1 MEMSNALQKN
11 LMQLF
16 PNKIIYSAELCK
28 NISVHMALHREA
40 KRAGVSS
47 RQLTESNS
55 FVWKDIER
63 AMDFSGEKVD
73 ESLEVV
79 PVINQIYTTQAF
91 LGNAI
96 LTEEQRIA
104 VYSYAKSAFDKRFVE
119 GKGLSITEEKAIIL
133 ETIFALQGRSADDDE
148 SQSKIWVFVFKHFCG
163 YTLGQGTTEYQ
174 HYYRFFCKAI
184 DKVMRLTNHFL
195 VPTEKNGIRYQGYY
209 DTLLIH
215 ALEPADAANRFF
227 SILFDFYVN
236 TLDCQYIPG
245 DPAFK
250 PLVKAIKAKWNDNF
264 DSEVD
269 VRSAVVSASFKTLL
283 ELCQGYACVFC
294 EDIIHKM
301 DVITSG
307 YGIDEQLDTKH
318 FRLDL
323 LIYRWFQQQSR
334 GQRKQAQDS
343 RKNHRNDRVAIH
355 RSDIHASYELID
367 GIAYIV
373 LPKIRFEES
382 DCQLIANGNRP
393 QVVISLDGKEIY
405 TEPMKIF
412 GNQVFTSRE
421 YRFLLNQ
428 VQSANLHFSVKV
440 IIGDNNHVIYD
451 SHKTLYRDYLILSRN
466 MGHEIRNIQK
476 TADGAAYLFTP
487 LESDVDFDEDSGDI
501 YTVECDFAQKFALD
515 VNALHCL
522 TVNGIELYA
531 DSSTKSRVR
540 VKVRPERISSAF
552 ALSEN
557 AMYTVHSRIEAV
569 DVELPEEEKIEKYQI
584 QLDGKTFPLAAYL
597 QEKDF
602 YLPIIG
608 ESGSHSIRIFDLA
621 SGKNACVYDY
631 FVIPEFTYSLNYPIF
646 FDEGKTVTV
655 QTFDAHYGHREFTI
669 YSEPGN
675 NTIQIPGFTAMA
687 TLQLSLPVVH
697 ATLLQSD
704 QHRNLFTLE
713 SKDLWVD
720 DLKADSFISIDC
732 PKGWVAKFFMGNDE
746 LVCSKSNHLY
756 EIGNFLQMHKGTDSN
771 ANLFVRLERGMN
783 KPVFYNLLTVHFKP
797 SFNRC
802 PLIYENGA
810 LYWEIEDNFIGN
822 KGQDFHVYLYD
833 VEKEPYN
840 YFVYGK
846 DEQLEKNL
854 SLADGAYSPLFGAVR
869 GICSQSGPLSVN
881 ELLQKLADRQF
892 TLSKEELVAFINV
905 CTRAEK
911 GKVSLIKARYH
922 FFVRALEGAYITLN
936 TLKQLFLQRKLFTGN
951 GSQQQ
956 AVFECAI
963 CTDCGRTAI
972 VGKTIGD
979 HLENVKQWDD
989 KAEYY
994 LVKEQGEAHIFDE
1007 DDDEKAV
1014 TIDDETGCAENDYVI
1029 CPICGAISGE
1039 ADAKLEAPCDHA
1051 ASNYIK
1057 LSKVTVKN
1065 TKQIK
1070 CSACGF
1076 GHLRRFYLG
1085 AEAATSVLGTK
1096 LFDILPE
1103 TEETPIPKE
1112 NRTSG
1117 RGLFAARNTRTTTTT
1132 TKHRQFLCFSDSRSE
1147 AAFFACYMEK
1157 SYQEF
1162 LRRRGIW
1169 HVIEECKKEGKT
1181 FLSVSSFVERLSRY
1195 FNANKTFAEWD
1206 QPENQDIDLACKRNA
1221 WIAVLNE
1228 MYNARRSTSL
1238 ASMGLL
1244 SFEYD
1249 PNAEVCSDIADE
1261 FGISD
1266 AESKDFLN
1274 LLVMDAVYAG
1284 AILPD
1289 FKLTD
1294 ADREYIF
1301 FAAKQR
1307 YMKAI
1312 KTAEDSQRSWVT
1324 GWAARKRS
1332 NGNYYPNARLA
1343 RVCRV
1348 SGQNEDY
1355 SNEILLSYWDNV
1367 FAKQRNEETTI
1378 STKDFSIRLSGDS
1391 KLHFYR
1397 CKKCGKVTPYYC
1409 KGFCSSVK
1417 CDGSLEKYDPT
1428 IDLQNN
1434 HYANLY
1440 RDTRMSPLFIKEHT
1454 AQLAKDQQTIYQQ
1467 GFVNGKINALSCS
1480 TTFEMGV
1487 DVGSLETV
1495 YMRNV
1500 PPSPANYVQRAGRA
1514 GRALHS
1520 AAFVMTYAKLSSHDF
1535 TFYNNPQKMISG
1547 LIQAPVFEIK
1557 NRKVINRHIYAV
1569 ALSSFLAAYPKVYD
1583 GDNQTVL
1590 LNEGGYDLL
1599 KDYLRQKPQHLK
1611 NLLEKSIPADVH
1623 KELGIDDYSWID
1635 SLIGDDGCLEIAVKE
1650 YRDTIDYYEKQMKA
1664 YARVKDY
1671 KNAGDYER
1679 KLQKF
1684 RCAREDGEG
1693 KKSLIDFL
1701 VRNNVLPKYGF
1712 PVDTVE
1718 LLPDVSAV
1726 GSNKALQLARDL
1738 QMAIAE
1744 YAPGSQVIADGKM
1757 YTSRYIRKMPS
1768 KASSNG
1774 WEIGHF
1780 CKCPNKECAEPN
1792 FTKQDIPSEGR
1803 ECVSCHFPIKKRFWQ
1818 TTLEPRR
1825 GFIAENGEGKD
1836 VPMHRPEREYKS
1848 DDYYIGDPTRNVI
1861 DTLSFSV
1868 NENNIEIESTSNDS
1882 LVVVVRSPEYA
1893 VCPVCGYA
1901 TDDPFPKKHKN
1912 PYGYYCKNE
1921 EAISKKYILSHD
1933 FKTDV
1938 AKIVFQTPAASDTN
1952 TMLSVLYALLEGMS
1966 TALGIE
1972 RTDIKG
1978 TLHKVN
1984 WNNRL
1989 IYSIILYDAVA
2000 GGAGH
2005 VRRIVTKDGAAF
2017 QNVLHAAYD
2026 LVQGCDCDTSCYKCL
2041 RNYYN
2046 QKIHDQLD
2054 RHIAANF
2061 IKPWLGVMKP
2071 IEEQQQEEATTA
2083 ECERNSSLDT
2093 VLHTDCEYDEDSTSW
2108 NEIIEN
2114 LPLTDSD
2121 AEWVSALQKIA
2132 ERDFLPFP
2140 VQSAHI
2146 TVERSNDELW
2156 PDMAWP
2162 NLKLALYT
2170 SDNTDEYDNWPNCD
2184 WKAYKIGD
2192 DTLTPEKFAEII
2204 RNTTIR

>member
-1 MEMSNALQKN
+1 M
-11 LMQLF
+11 
-16 PNKIIYSAELCK
+16 
-28 NISVHMALHREA
+28 
-40 KRAGVSS
+40 
-47 RQLTESNS
+47 
-55 FVWKDIER
+55 
-63 AMDFSGEKVD
+63 
-73 ESLEVV
+73 
-79 PVINQIYTTQAF
+79 
-91 LGNAI
+91 
-96 LTEEQRIA
+96 
-104 VYSYAKSAFDKRFVE
+104 
-119 GKGLSITEEKAIIL
+119 
-133 ETIFALQGRSADDDE
+133 
-148 SQSKIWVFVFKHFCG
+148 
-163 YTLGQGTTEYQ
+163 
-174 HYYRFFCKAI
+174 
-184 DKVMRLTNHFL
+184 
-195 VPTEKNGIRYQGYY
+195 
-209 DTLLIH
+209 
-215 ALEPADAANRFF
+215 DAA
-227 SILFDFYVN
+227 
-236 TLDCQYIPG
+236 
-245 DPAFK
+245 
-250 PLVKAIKAKWNDNF
+250 
-264 DSEVD
+264 
-269 VRSAVVSASFKTLL
+269 
-283 ELCQGYACVFC
+283 
-294 EDIIHKM
+294 
-301 DVITSG
+301 
-307 YGIDEQLDTKH
+307 
-318 FRLDL
+318 
-323 LIYRWFQQQSR
+323 
-334 GQRKQAQDS
+334 
-343 RKNHRNDRVAIH
+343 
-355 RSDIHASYELID
+355 
-367 GIAYIV
+367 
-373 LPKIRFEES
+373 
-382 DCQLIANGNRP
+382 
-393 QVVISLDGKEIY
+393 
-405 TEPMKIF
+405 
-412 GNQVFTSRE
+412 
-421 YRFLLNQ
+421 
-428 VQSANLHFSVKV
+428 
-440 IIGDNNHVIYD
+440 
-451 SHKTLYRDYLILSRN
+451 
-466 MGHEIRNIQK
+466 
-476 TADGAAYLFTP
+476 
-487 LESDVDFDEDSGDI
+487 DED
-501 YTVECDFAQKFALD
+501 ERLFELL
-515 VNALHCL
+515 LH
-522 TVNGIELYA
+522 
-531 DSSTKSRVR
+531 
-540 VKVRPERISSAF
+540 
-552 ALSEN
+552 
-557 AMYTVHSRIEAV
+557 
-569 DVELPEEEKIEKYQI
+569 
-584 QLDGKTFPLAAYL
+584 
-597 QEKDF
+597 
-602 YLPIIG
+602 
-608 ESGSHSIRIFDLA
+608 
-621 SGKNACVYDY
+621 
-631 FVIPEFTYSLNYPIF
+631 
-646 FDEGKTVTV
+646 
-655 QTFDAHYGHREFTI
+655 
-669 YSEPGN
+669 
-675 NTIQIPGFTAMA
+675 
-687 TLQLSLPVVH
+687 
-697 ATLLQSD
+697 
-704 QHRNLFTLE
+704 
-713 SKDLWVD
+713 
-720 DLKADSFISIDC
+720 
-732 PKGWVAKFFMGNDE
+732 
-746 LVCSKSNHLY
+746 
-756 EIGNFLQMHKGTDSN
+756 
-771 ANLFVRLERGMN
+771 
-783 KPVFYNLLTVHFKP
+783 
-797 SFNRC
+797 
-802 PLIYENGA
+802 
-810 LYWEIEDNFIGN
+810 
-822 KGQDFHVYLYD
+822 
-833 VEKEPYN
+833 
-840 YFVYGK
+840 
-846 DEQLEKNL
+846 
-854 SLADGAYSPLFGAVR
+854 SPLFGAVR

-936 TLKQLFLQRKLFTGN
+936 TPKQLFLQRKLFTGN

-994 LVKEQGEAHIFDE
+994 LVKEQGETHIFDE

-1249 PNAEVCSDIADE
+1249 PNTEVCSDIADE

-1312 KTAEDSQRSWVT
+1312 KTAEDSQRSWVM

-1348 SGQNEDY
+1348 SGRDEDY

-1535 TFYNNPQKMISG
+1535 TFYNNPQRMISG

-1569 ALSSFLAAYPKVYD
+1569 ALSSFLAAYPEVYD

-1599 KDYLRQKPQHLK
+1599 KDYLQQKPQHLK

-1623 KELGIDDYSWID
+1623 RELGIDDYSWID
-1635 SLIGDDGCLEIAVKE
+1635 SLIGDEGCLEIAVKE
-1650 YRDTIDYYEKQMKA
+1650 YRDTIDYYEKQIKA
-1664 YARVKDY
+1664 YSRVKDY
-1671 KNAGDYER
+1671 EHAGDYEK
-1679 KLQKF
+1679 KLKMF
-1684 RCAREDGEG
+1684 RCAREDGKG

>member
-1 MEMSNALQKN
+1 MFNPITASQEIKDAFTDYITTTFDFADPDYADELKKSIQESGAVAKGPYLEVSGSYESGES
-11 LMQLF
+11 
-16 PNKIIYSAELCK
+16 IAEL
-28 NISVHMALHREA
+28 
-40 KRAGVSS
+40 
-47 RQLTESNS
+47 
-55 FVWKDIER
+55 
-63 AMDFSGEKVD
+63 
-73 ESLEVV
+73 
-79 PVINQIYTTQAF
+79 
-91 LGNAI
+91 
-96 LTEEQRIA
+96 IA
-104 VYSYAKSAFDKRFVE
+104 E
-119 GKGLSITEEKAIIL
+119 
-133 ETIFALQGRSADDDE
+133 
-148 SQSKIWVFVFKHFCG
+148 H
-163 YTLGQGTTEYQ
+163 
-174 HYYRFFCKAI
+174 
-184 DKVMRLTNHFL
+184 
-195 VPTEKNGIRYQGYY
+195 
-209 DTLLIH
+209 
-215 ALEPADAANRFF
+215 
-227 SILFDFYVN
+227 
-236 TLDCQYIPG
+236 
-245 DPAFK
+245 
-250 PLVKAIKAKWNDNF
+250 
-264 DSEVD
+264 
-269 VRSAVVSASFKTLL
+269 
-283 ELCQGYACVFC
+283 
-294 EDIIHKM
+294 
-301 DVITSG
+301 
-307 YGIDEQLDTKH
+307 
-318 FRLDL
+318 
-323 LIYRWFQQQSR
+323 
-334 GQRKQAQDS
+334 
-343 RKNHRNDRVAIH
+343 
-355 RSDIHASYELID
+355 
-367 GIAYIV
+367 
-373 LPKIRFEES
+373 
-382 DCQLIANGNRP
+382 
-393 QVVISLDGKEIY
+393 
-405 TEPMKIF
+405 
-412 GNQVFTSRE
+412 
-421 YRFLLNQ
+421 
-428 VQSANLHFSVKV
+428 
-440 IIGDNNHVIYD
+440 
-451 SHKTLYRDYLILSRN
+451 
-466 MGHEIRNIQK
+466 
-476 TADGAAYLFTP
+476 
-487 LESDVDFDEDSGDI
+487 
-501 YTVECDFAQKFALD
+501 
-515 VNALHCL
+515 
-522 TVNGIELYA
+522 
-531 DSSTKSRVR
+531 
-540 VKVRPERISSAF
+540 
-552 ALSEN
+552 
-557 AMYTVHSRIEAV
+557 
-569 DVELPEEEKIEKYQI
+569 
-584 QLDGKTFPLAAYL
+584 
-597 QEKDF
+597 
-602 YLPIIG
+602 
-608 ESGSHSIRIFDLA
+608 
-621 SGKNACVYDY
+621 
-631 FVIPEFTYSLNYPIF
+631 
-646 FDEGKTVTV
+646 
-655 QTFDAHYGHREFTI
+655 
-669 YSEPGN
+669 
-675 NTIQIPGFTAMA
+675 
-687 TLQLSLPVVH
+687 
-697 ATLLQSD
+697 
-704 QHRNLFTLE
+704 
-713 SKDLWVD
+713 
-720 DLKADSFISIDC
+720 
-732 PKGWVAKFFMGNDE
+732 
-746 LVCSKSNHLY
+746 
-756 EIGNFLQMHKGTDSN
+756 
-771 ANLFVRLERGMN
+771 
-783 KPVFYNLLTVHFKP
+783 
-797 SFNRC
+797 
-802 PLIYENGA
+802 
-810 LYWEIEDNFIGN
+810 
-822 KGQDFHVYLYD
+822 
-833 VEKEPYN
+833 
-840 YFVYGK
+840 
-846 DEQLEKNL
+846 
-854 SLADGAYSPLFGAVR
+854 
-869 GICSQSGPLSVN
+869 
-881 ELLQKLADRQF
+881 
-892 TLSKEELVAFINV
+892 
-905 CTRAEK
+905 
-911 GKVSLIKARYH
+911 
-922 FFVRALEGAYITLN
+922 
-936 TLKQLFLQRKLFTGN
+936 
-951 GSQQQ
+951 
-956 AVFECAI
+956 
-963 CTDCGRTAI
+963 
-972 VGKTIGD
+972 
-979 HLENVKQWDD
+979 
-989 KAEYY
+989 
-994 LVKEQGEAHIFDE
+994 
-1007 DDDEKAV
+1007 
-1014 TIDDETGCAENDYVI
+1014 
-1029 CPICGAISGE
+1029 
-1039 ADAKLEAPCDHA
+1039 
-1051 ASNYIK
+1051 
-1057 LSKVTVKN
+1057 
-1065 TKQIK
+1065 
-1070 CSACGF
+1070 
-1076 GHLRRFYLG
+1076 
-1085 AEAATSVLGTK
+1085 
-1096 LFDILPE
+1096 
-1103 TEETPIPKE
+1103 
-1112 NRTSG
+1112 
-1117 RGLFAARNTRTTTTT
+1117 
-1132 TKHRQFLCFSDSRSE
+1132 
-1147 AAFFACYMEK
+1147 
-1157 SYQEF
+1157 
-1162 LRRRGIW
+1162 
-1169 HVIEECKKEGKT
+1169 
-1181 FLSVSSFVERLSRY
+1181 
-1195 FNANKTFAEWD
+1195 
-1206 QPENQDIDLACKRNA
+1206 
-1221 WIAVLNE
+1221 
-1228 MYNARRSTSL
+1228 
-1238 ASMGLL
+1238 
-1244 SFEYD
+1244 
-1249 PNAEVCSDIADE
+1249 
-1261 FGISD
+1261 
-1266 AESKDFLN
+1266 
-1274 LLVMDAVYAG
+1274 
-1284 AILPD
+1284 
-1289 FKLTD
+1289 
-1294 ADREYIF
+1294 
-1301 FAAKQR
+1301 
-1307 YMKAI
+1307 
-1312 KTAEDSQRSWVT
+1312 
-1324 GWAARKRS
+1324 
-1332 NGNYYPNARLA
+1332 
-1343 RVCRV
+1343 
-1348 SGQNEDY
+1348 Y

>member
-1 MEMSNALQKN
+1 MFNPITASQEIKDAFTDYITTTFDFADPDYADELKKSIQESGAVAKGPYLEVSGSYESGESIAELIAEHKVSPLFDTLENCAEKDKELKIQRGLYLHQIAALEKANARKNLVVTTGTGSGKTECFLIPVIDSLLKEEEAGTLNDAVRAIIIYPMNALANDQIKRLQKLLKDHPTIRFGLYN
-11 LMQLF
+11 GNTEQTKDRALAEYQRVNGRNAHPLPNEVICRDEMQTNPPHILIT
-16 PNKIIYSAELCK
+16 NYSMLEYMML
-28 NISVHMALHREA
+28 RP
-40 KRAGVSS
+40 
-47 RQLTESNS
+47 
-55 FVWKDIER
+55 KD
-63 AMDFSGEKVD
+63 DKVFSGAQLRYIVLD
-73 ESLEVV
+73 EAHIYKGATGMETSLLMRRLRARISTPGSV
-79 PVINQIYTTQAF
+79 QY
-91 LGNAI
+91 I
-96 LTEEQRIA
+96 LT
-104 VYSYAKSAFDKRFVE
+104 SATLGGYD
-119 GKGLSITEEKAIIL
+119 
-133 ETIFALQGRSADDDE
+133 ADDDIIAFASRLCGAPFLRE
-148 SQSKIWVFVFKHFCG
+148 NIIRSKEKQPALKDTWKIPNQLF
-163 YTLGQGTTEYQ
+163 TEIAENKRVPSEILAD
-174 HYYRFFCKAI
+174 YRFT
-184 DKVMRLTNHFL
+184 M
-195 VPTEKNGIRYQGYY
+195 
-209 DTLLIH
+209 
-215 ALEPADAANRFF
+215 DAA
-227 SILFDFYVN
+227 
-236 TLDCQYIPG
+236 
-245 DPAFK
+245 
-250 PLVKAIKAKWNDNF
+250 
-264 DSEVD
+264 
-269 VRSAVVSASFKTLL
+269 
-283 ELCQGYACVFC
+283 
-294 EDIIHKM
+294 
-301 DVITSG
+301 
-307 YGIDEQLDTKH
+307 
-318 FRLDL
+318 
-323 LIYRWFQQQSR
+323 
-334 GQRKQAQDS
+334 
-343 RKNHRNDRVAIH
+343 
-355 RSDIHASYELID
+355 
-367 GIAYIV
+367 
-373 LPKIRFEES
+373 
-382 DCQLIANGNRP
+382 
-393 QVVISLDGKEIY
+393 
-405 TEPMKIF
+405 
-412 GNQVFTSRE
+412 
-421 YRFLLNQ
+421 
-428 VQSANLHFSVKV
+428 
-440 IIGDNNHVIYD
+440 
-451 SHKTLYRDYLILSRN
+451 
-466 MGHEIRNIQK
+466 
-476 TADGAAYLFTP
+476 
-487 LESDVDFDEDSGDI
+487 DED
-501 YTVECDFAQKFALD
+501 ERLFELL
-515 VNALHCL
+515 LH
-522 TVNGIELYA
+522 
-531 DSSTKSRVR
+531 
-540 VKVRPERISSAF
+540 
-552 ALSEN
+552 
-557 AMYTVHSRIEAV
+557 
-569 DVELPEEEKIEKYQI
+569 
-584 QLDGKTFPLAAYL
+584 
-597 QEKDF
+597 
-602 YLPIIG
+602 
-608 ESGSHSIRIFDLA
+608 
-621 SGKNACVYDY
+621 
-631 FVIPEFTYSLNYPIF
+631 
-646 FDEGKTVTV
+646 
-655 QTFDAHYGHREFTI
+655 
-669 YSEPGN
+669 
-675 NTIQIPGFTAMA
+675 
-687 TLQLSLPVVH
+687 
-697 ATLLQSD
+697 
-704 QHRNLFTLE
+704 
-713 SKDLWVD
+713 
-720 DLKADSFISIDC
+720 
-732 PKGWVAKFFMGNDE
+732 
-746 LVCSKSNHLY
+746 
-756 EIGNFLQMHKGTDSN
+756 
-771 ANLFVRLERGMN
+771 
-783 KPVFYNLLTVHFKP
+783 
-797 SFNRC
+797 
-802 PLIYENGA
+802 
-810 LYWEIEDNFIGN
+810 
-822 KGQDFHVYLYD
+822 
-833 VEKEPYN
+833 
-840 YFVYGK
+840 
-846 DEQLEKNL
+846 
-854 SLADGAYSPLFGAVR
+854 SPLFGAVR

-936 TLKQLFLQRKLFTGN
+936 TPKQLFLQRKLFTGN

-1039 ADAKLEAPCDHA
+1039 ADAKLEAPCDHT

-1057 LSKVTVKN
+1057 LSKMTVKN

-1117 RGLFAARNTRTTTTT
+1117 KGLFASRNTRTTTTV

-1348 SGQNEDY
+1348 SGQDEDY

-1590 LNEGGYDLL
+1590 LNEGGYDLM
-1599 KDYLRQKPQHLK
+1599 KDYLQQKPQHLK

-1623 KELGIDDYSWID
+1623 EELGIDDYSWID

-1718 LLPDVSAV
+1718 LLPDVTAV

-2017 QNVLHAAYD
+2017 QNVLHAAYN

>member
-1 MEMSNALQKN
+1 MFNPITASQEIKDAFTDYITTTFDFADPDYADELKKSIQESGAVAKGPYLEVSGSYESGESIAELIAEHKVSPLFDTLENCAEKDKELKIQRGLYLHQIAALEKANARKNLVVTTGTGSGKTECFLIPVIDSLLKEEEAGTLNDAVRAIIIYPMNALANDQIKRLQKLLKDHPTIRFGLYN
-11 LMQLF
+11 GNTGQTKDRALAEYQRVNGRNAHPLPNEVICRDEMQTNPPHILIT
-16 PNKIIYSAELCK
+16 NYSMLEYMML
-28 NISVHMALHREA
+28 RP
-40 KRAGVSS
+40 
-47 RQLTESNS
+47 
-55 FVWKDIER
+55 KD
-63 AMDFSGEKVD
+63 DKVFSGAQLRYIVLD
-73 ESLEVV
+73 EAHIYKGATGMETSLLMRRLRARISTPGSV
-79 PVINQIYTTQAF
+79 QY
-91 LGNAI
+91 I
-96 LTEEQRIA
+96 LT
-104 VYSYAKSAFDKRFVE
+104 SATLGGYD
-119 GKGLSITEEKAIIL
+119 
-133 ETIFALQGRSADDDE
+133 ADDDIIAFASRLCGAPFLRE
-148 SQSKIWVFVFKHFCG
+148 NIIRSKEKQPALKDTWKIPNQLF
-163 YTLGQGTTEYQ
+163 TEIAENK
-174 HYYRFFCKAI
+174 R
-184 DKVMRLTNHFL
+184 
-195 VPTEKNGIRYQGYY
+195 VPSEILADYGFTM
-209 DTLLIH
+209 
-215 ALEPADAANRFF
+215 DAA
-227 SILFDFYVN
+227 
-236 TLDCQYIPG
+236 
-245 DPAFK
+245 
-250 PLVKAIKAKWNDNF
+250 
-264 DSEVD
+264 
-269 VRSAVVSASFKTLL
+269 
-283 ELCQGYACVFC
+283 
-294 EDIIHKM
+294 
-301 DVITSG
+301 
-307 YGIDEQLDTKH
+307 
-318 FRLDL
+318 
-323 LIYRWFQQQSR
+323 
-334 GQRKQAQDS
+334 
-343 RKNHRNDRVAIH
+343 
-355 RSDIHASYELID
+355 
-367 GIAYIV
+367 
-373 LPKIRFEES
+373 
-382 DCQLIANGNRP
+382 
-393 QVVISLDGKEIY
+393 
-405 TEPMKIF
+405 
-412 GNQVFTSRE
+412 
-421 YRFLLNQ
+421 
-428 VQSANLHFSVKV
+428 
-440 IIGDNNHVIYD
+440 
-451 SHKTLYRDYLILSRN
+451 
-466 MGHEIRNIQK
+466 
-476 TADGAAYLFTP
+476 
-487 LESDVDFDEDSGDI
+487 DED
-501 YTVECDFAQKFALD
+501 ERLFELL
-515 VNALHCL
+515 LH
-522 TVNGIELYA
+522 
-531 DSSTKSRVR
+531 
-540 VKVRPERISSAF
+540 
-552 ALSEN
+552 
-557 AMYTVHSRIEAV
+557 
-569 DVELPEEEKIEKYQI
+569 
-584 QLDGKTFPLAAYL
+584 
-597 QEKDF
+597 
-602 YLPIIG
+602 
-608 ESGSHSIRIFDLA
+608 
-621 SGKNACVYDY
+621 
-631 FVIPEFTYSLNYPIF
+631 
-646 FDEGKTVTV
+646 
-655 QTFDAHYGHREFTI
+655 
-669 YSEPGN
+669 
-675 NTIQIPGFTAMA
+675 
-687 TLQLSLPVVH
+687 
-697 ATLLQSD
+697 
-704 QHRNLFTLE
+704 
-713 SKDLWVD
+713 
-720 DLKADSFISIDC
+720 
-732 PKGWVAKFFMGNDE
+732 
-746 LVCSKSNHLY
+746 
-756 EIGNFLQMHKGTDSN
+756 
-771 ANLFVRLERGMN
+771 
-783 KPVFYNLLTVHFKP
+783 
-797 SFNRC
+797 
-802 PLIYENGA
+802 
-810 LYWEIEDNFIGN
+810 
-822 KGQDFHVYLYD
+822 
-833 VEKEPYN
+833 
-840 YFVYGK
+840 
-846 DEQLEKNL
+846 
-854 SLADGAYSPLFGAVR
+854 SPLFGAVR

-911 GKVSLIKARYH
+911 CKVSLIKARYH

-936 TLKQLFLQRKLFTGN
+936 TPKQLFLQRKLFTGN

-1249 PNAEVCSDIADE
+1249 PNTEVCSDIADE

-1312 KTAEDSQRSWVT
+1312 KTAEDSQRSWVM

-1348 SGQNEDY
+1348 SGRDEDY

-1409 KGFCSSVK
+1409 KEFCSSVK

-1440 RDTRMSPLFIKEHT
+1440 RDTRMSPLFIKEH
-1454 AQLAKDQQTIYQQ
+1454 
-1467 GFVNGKINALSCS
+1467 
-1480 TTFEMGV
+1480 
-1487 DVGSLETV
+1487 
-1495 YMRNV
+1495 
-1500 PPSPANYVQRAGRA
+1500 
-1514 GRALHS
+1514 
-1520 AAFVMTYAKLSSHDF
+1520 
-1535 TFYNNPQKMISG
+1535 
-1547 LIQAPVFEIK
+1547 
-1557 NRKVINRHIYAV
+1557 
-1569 ALSSFLAAYPKVYD
+1569 
-1583 GDNQTVL
+1583 
-1590 LNEGGYDLL
+1590 
-1599 KDYLRQKPQHLK
+1599 
-1611 NLLEKSIPADVH
+1611 
-1623 KELGIDDYSWID
+1623 
-1635 SLIGDDGCLEIAVKE
+1635 
-1650 YRDTIDYYEKQMKA
+1650 
-1664 YARVKDY
+1664 
-1671 KNAGDYER
+1671 
-1679 KLQKF
+1679 
-1684 RCAREDGEG
+1684 
-1693 KKSLIDFL
+1693 
-1701 VRNNVLPKYGF
+1701 
-1712 PVDTVE
+1712 
-1718 LLPDVSAV
+1718 
-1726 GSNKALQLARDL
+1726 
-1738 QMAIAE
+1738 
-1744 YAPGSQVIADGKM
+1744 
-1757 YTSRYIRKMPS
+1757 
-1768 KASSNG
+1768 
-1774 WEIGHF
+1774 
-1780 CKCPNKECAEPN
+1780 
-1792 FTKQDIPSEGR
+1792 
-1803 ECVSCHFPIKKRFWQ
+1803 
-1818 TTLEPRR
+1818 
-1825 GFIAENGEGKD
+1825 
-1836 VPMHRPEREYKS
+1836 
-1848 DDYYIGDPTRNVI
+1848 
-1861 DTLSFSV
+1861 
-1868 NENNIEIESTSNDS
+1868 S

>member
-1 MEMSNALQKN
+1 M
-11 LMQLF
+11 
-16 PNKIIYSAELCK
+16 
-28 NISVHMALHREA
+28 
-40 KRAGVSS
+40 
-47 RQLTESNS
+47 
-55 FVWKDIER
+55 
-63 AMDFSGEKVD
+63 
-73 ESLEVV
+73 
-79 PVINQIYTTQAF
+79 
-91 LGNAI
+91 
-96 LTEEQRIA
+96 
-104 VYSYAKSAFDKRFVE
+104 
-119 GKGLSITEEKAIIL
+119 
-133 ETIFALQGRSADDDE
+133 
-148 SQSKIWVFVFKHFCG
+148 
-163 YTLGQGTTEYQ
+163 
-174 HYYRFFCKAI
+174 
-184 DKVMRLTNHFL
+184 
-195 VPTEKNGIRYQGYY
+195 
-209 DTLLIH
+209 
-215 ALEPADAANRFF
+215 DAA
-227 SILFDFYVN
+227 
-236 TLDCQYIPG
+236 
-245 DPAFK
+245 
-250 PLVKAIKAKWNDNF
+250 
-264 DSEVD
+264 
-269 VRSAVVSASFKTLL
+269 
-283 ELCQGYACVFC
+283 
-294 EDIIHKM
+294 
-301 DVITSG
+301 
-307 YGIDEQLDTKH
+307 
-318 FRLDL
+318 
-323 LIYRWFQQQSR
+323 
-334 GQRKQAQDS
+334 
-343 RKNHRNDRVAIH
+343 
-355 RSDIHASYELID
+355 
-367 GIAYIV
+367 
-373 LPKIRFEES
+373 
-382 DCQLIANGNRP
+382 
-393 QVVISLDGKEIY
+393 
-405 TEPMKIF
+405 
-412 GNQVFTSRE
+412 
-421 YRFLLNQ
+421 
-428 VQSANLHFSVKV
+428 
-440 IIGDNNHVIYD
+440 
-451 SHKTLYRDYLILSRN
+451 
-466 MGHEIRNIQK
+466 
-476 TADGAAYLFTP
+476 
-487 LESDVDFDEDSGDI
+487 DED
-501 YTVECDFAQKFALD
+501 ERLFELL
-515 VNALHCL
+515 LH
-522 TVNGIELYA
+522 
-531 DSSTKSRVR
+531 
-540 VKVRPERISSAF
+540 
-552 ALSEN
+552 
-557 AMYTVHSRIEAV
+557 
-569 DVELPEEEKIEKYQI
+569 
-584 QLDGKTFPLAAYL
+584 
-597 QEKDF
+597 
-602 YLPIIG
+602 
-608 ESGSHSIRIFDLA
+608 
-621 SGKNACVYDY
+621 
-631 FVIPEFTYSLNYPIF
+631 
-646 FDEGKTVTV
+646 
-655 QTFDAHYGHREFTI
+655 
-669 YSEPGN
+669 
-675 NTIQIPGFTAMA
+675 
-687 TLQLSLPVVH
+687 
-697 ATLLQSD
+697 
-704 QHRNLFTLE
+704 
-713 SKDLWVD
+713 
-720 DLKADSFISIDC
+720 
-732 PKGWVAKFFMGNDE
+732 
-746 LVCSKSNHLY
+746 
-756 EIGNFLQMHKGTDSN
+756 
-771 ANLFVRLERGMN
+771 
-783 KPVFYNLLTVHFKP
+783 
-797 SFNRC
+797 
-802 PLIYENGA
+802 
-810 LYWEIEDNFIGN
+810 
-822 KGQDFHVYLYD
+822 
-833 VEKEPYN
+833 
-840 YFVYGK
+840 
-846 DEQLEKNL
+846 
-854 SLADGAYSPLFGAVR
+854 SPLFGAVR

-911 GKVSLIKARYH
+911 CKVSLIKARYH

-936 TLKQLFLQRKLFTGN
+936 TPKQLFLQRKLFTGN

-1249 PNAEVCSDIADE
+1249 PNTEVCSDIADE

-1312 KTAEDSQRSWVT
+1312 KTAEDSQRSWVM

-1348 SGQNEDY
+1348 SGRDEDY

-1409 KGFCSSVK
+1409 KEFCSSVK

-1569 ALSSFLAAYPKVYD
+1569 ALSSFLTAYPKVYD

-2170 SDNTDEYDNWPNCD
+2170 SDNTDEDDNWPNCD